1 VDWKY
6 LVGILG
12 ASAAW
17 LWSVFTW
24 RKAQAAQRNQ
34 SEYNRKEGLY
44 RELLRTLAVFYKDGP
59 KTGVAPFL
67 EQYRLSWLYAPDNVL
82 RILNSLVESLKVDAD
97 AEGLMTQDQQ
107 ERLRDDRNKSGA
119 QSISVLVAAIRRD
132 LFETAE
138 KKTELSATEFGHY
151 S

>member
-17 LWSVFTW
+17 IWSVFTW
-24 RKAQAAQRNQ
+24 YKSQAAQRTQ
-34 SEYNRKEGLY
+34 VEYNRKEGLY
-44 RELLRTLAVFYKDGP
+44 RELLRTLTVFYKGGP
-59 KTGVAPFL
+59 ATGVAPFL
-67 EQYRLSWLYAPDNVL
+67 EQYRLSWLYAPDDVVK
-82 RILNSLVESLKVDAD
+82 ILNSLAESLKIDP
-97 AEGLMTQDQQ
+97 AEGQMTQEQQ
-107 ERLRDDRNKSGA
+107 QRLRDDRDKRGGQNLA
-119 QSISVLVAAIRRD
+119 LLVAAIRSD
-132 LFETAE
+132 LFGTAE

>member
-17 LWSVFTW
+17 MWSVFTW
-24 RKAQAAQRNQ
+24 HKSQAAQRNQ

-44 RELLRTLAVFYKDGP
+44 RELLRTLTVFYKDGP

-67 EQYRLSWLYAPDNVL
+67 EQFRLSWLYAPDDVV
-82 RILNSLVESLKVDAD
+82 RILNSLVESLKVDPT
-97 AEGLMTQDQQ
+97 AERLMTQEQQ
-107 ERLRDDRNKSGA
+107 EQVRDDRDKRGA
-119 QSISVLVAAIRRD
+119 QRIALLVAAIRRD

-138 KKTELSATEFGHY
+138 KKTELTATEFGHY